1 MKMIR
6 KAKLLLSLALVASV
20 MTLVTCKPIDYYLE
34 RVYKAHGKVTDA
46 NTGEPLESVE
56 VFVKGYQYS
65 ELTNSLGDYE
75 IELAEGTW
83 TLEFVKDGYDTEE
96 SDPPVTV
103 GPTNQ
108 RVLVDIQLTPKQAS
122 LSIFDTWFIA
132 SLPVDG
138 YTTTN
143 VTITLNSNGTLSE
156 TFNEVNSLSGTFSP
170 ETLPLQTIITF
181 TMNAGSGPDVPP
193 LPLTVLAKF
202 DNLTSTKVDVY
213 VDNSGDGFEGPF
225 QFTRM

>member
-1 MKMIR
+1 MTR

-20 MTLVTCKPIDYYLE
+20 MTLVTCKPIDYYLQ
-34 RVYKAHGKVTDA
+34 RVYKAYGKVTDA

-56 VFVKGYQYS
+56 VFLKGYQYS
-65 ELTNSLGDYE
+65 ELTNALGDYE

-83 TLEFVKDGYDTEE
+83 TLEFVKDGYNTAD
-96 SDPPVTV
+96 SDPPVQV
-103 GPTNQ
+103 GPTNP
-108 RVLVDIQLTPKQAS
+108 RALVDAKLTPKQAS
-122 LSIFDTWFIA
+122 LSIFDTWSIA

-138 YTTTN
+138 HTTTN

-170 ETLPLQTIITF
+170 ETLPLQTVITF
-181 TMNAGSGPDVPP
+181 TMSAGSGPDIPP

-202 DNLTSTKVDVY
+202 DNLTSTTVDIY
-213 VDNSGDGFEGPF
+213 ADNMGDGFEGPF